1 MLSITSPF
9 KGYEQCTI
17 STLAYIF
24 FSNLHEYDENCCSC
38 FLHIELF
45 CANINLYDLDTSS
58 DFRFLNLKKTGFT
71 MITIYV
77 NDLMIKD

>member
-1 MLSITSPF
+1 MYNIDA
-9 KGYEQCTI
+9 CI
-17 STLAYIF
+17 YIF
-24 FSNLHEYDENCCSC
+24 FSNLNEYDENCYSC

-71 MITIYV
+71 MITLNV